1 MVINKGFSVR
11 FAFAAAIFGESSE
24 ALFWLQLPR
33 TPNHLLNKMV
43 NKSPQ
48 KSPASASVPE
58 IDDASILNRIT
69 SKGKSVSGTENKD
82 AMGDPSGCGDPDDE
96 FGCVNG
102 KTILE
107 IFPGKY

>member
-82 AMGDPSGCGDPDDE
+82 AMVSCISG
-96 FGCVNG
+96 
-102 KTILE
+102 
-107 IFPGKY
+107 